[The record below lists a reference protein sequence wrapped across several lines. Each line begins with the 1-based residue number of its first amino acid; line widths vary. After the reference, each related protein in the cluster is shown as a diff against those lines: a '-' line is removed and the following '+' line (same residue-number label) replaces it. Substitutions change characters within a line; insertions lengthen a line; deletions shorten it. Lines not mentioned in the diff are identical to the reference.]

1 MAMSLEHPTA
11 GQSVGALTMFNANL
25 DDASGCGV

>member
-11 GQSVGALTMFNANL
+11 GQSLGALTMFTNL